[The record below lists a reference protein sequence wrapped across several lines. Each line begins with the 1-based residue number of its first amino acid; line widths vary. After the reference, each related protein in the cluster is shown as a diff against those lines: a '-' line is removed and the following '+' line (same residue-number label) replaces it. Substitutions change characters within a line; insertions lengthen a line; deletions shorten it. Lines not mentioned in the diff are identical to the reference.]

1 MNEPF
6 KLFVTNYRETH
17 VSGQQ
22 AYQAIETDV
31 DLTVI
36 NGLMVQFA
44 GCQPPQAVLYSSPY
58 AGANG
63 ASYNSGRLNTRN
75 IVLTFSLL
83 SNQESNR
90 IRIYSLF
97 RTGGKVR
104 LKFYTQNNT
113 RQVYIDGFVE
123 TITENRFNAQR
134 KEVIQVSII
143 CFDPLF
149 KALEW
154 QTITKQGQQL
164 STVTFD
170 VNYGG
175 DVPYGIKAKIT
186 FSGTYCEEPFL
197 KSNTDNVGNWGGIR
211 IIEPDGEHPSTFSAG
226 DSMNINTIDGEK
238 DVYKLDSNNVKT
250 SLLSRVQQPIG
261 WYKILP
267 GANTFSLGATGGGQ
281 KMTLEFKY
289 LEVYEGI

>member
-17 VSGQQ
+17 VSGEL
-22 AYQAIETDV
+22 AYQAIESDV
-31 DLTVI
+31 DLTII

-44 GCQPPQAVLYSSPY
+44 GCQPPQAVLYSTPF

-104 LKFYTQNNT
+104 LKFYTQNNA
-113 RQVYIDGFVE
+113 RQVYIEGFVE

-143 CFDPLF
+143 CYDPLF
-149 KALEW
+149 KALTW
-154 QTITKQGQQL
+154 NKVTKTGQQL
-164 STVTFD
+164 SDVTFD

-197 KSNTDNVGNWGGIR
+197 RSITDNIGNWGGIR
-211 IIEPDGEHPSTFSAG
+211 ITEPDGEHPSTFDAG
-226 DSMNINTIDGEK
+226 DSMNICTIDGQKE
-238 DVYKLDSNNVKT
+238 VYKLDTNNVKT
-250 SLLSRVQQPIG
+250 SLLNRLQQPIG
-261 WYKILP
+261 WFKILS
-267 GANTFSLGATGGGQ
+267 GNNTFRLGATAGGQ
-281 KMTLEFKY
+281 KMTLEFEW